1 MDEYIII
8 SSLNDFI
15 FCPYSIY
22 LHNVYMDADEDMYH
36 ATPQIRGK
44 NAHEPT
50 DNKSSS
56 TRSDVI
62 LALPVY
68 SEKYHLMGKIDVYK
82 VKEKKLIERKY
93 QQKSIFQYSV
103 YEVNNTSR
111 ILDNLILKIEN
122 EFAKE
127 FDGGDSV
134 IIFDV
139 SGVKLKKYG
148 NAIHRDKDIVYF

>member
-1 MDEYIII
+1 MILSYARI
-8 SSLNDFI
+8 
-15 FCPYSIY
+15 PYALVIK
-22 LHNVYMDADEDMYH
+22 LRGRFAKMIPKNGA
-36 ATPQIRGK
+36 IR
-44 NAHEPT
+44 
-50 DNKSSS
+50 
-56 TRSDVI
+56 
-62 LALPVY
+62 L
-68 SEKYHLMGKIDVYK
+68 
-82 VKEKKLIERKY
+82 
-93 QQKSIFQYSV
+93 QYSV

-122 EFAKE
+122 EFAKK